1 MSDLMPSTD
10 ALECR
15 PGPALAPV
23 LESYPAREA
32 DLGGGLVVRRLL
44 PRSGRRLVGPWGFF
58 GHFGPLGFG
67 VGKPL
72 DVGPHPHIGLQTV
85 TGLLACRRTGRRA
98 QRGAFA
104 GDDLFED
111 GGRGGCSRPR

>member
-32 DLGGGLVVRRLL
+32 HLGGGLVVRRLL
-44 PRSGRRLVGPWGFF
+44 PRSGRRLVGPWCFF
-58 GHFGPLGFG
+58 DHFGQLVFG
-67 VGKPL
+67 VSKAM
-72 DVGPHPHIGLQTV
+72 DVAQHPHIGLQTV
-85 TGLLACRRTGRRA
+85 TWLLEGKAQHRDSLRTEH
-98 QRGAFA
+98 
-104 GDDLFED
+104 LI
-111 GGRGGCSRPR
+111 RPRQLNVMTDW